1 MYGLVADGVQ
11 VAPDLSS
18 VTIHVNPKARFN
30 NGDPVTAADVKYSFD
45 SMVSDKASPAYAST
59 VSMARQAVVLDAA
72 TVRFDLAVRSRDAV
86 YSLGTSLYI
95 FSPKWGAGPG
105 GKPKP
110 FDQIINDLPI
120 TTGAYRVESTE
131 SGRQLVLVRRADYWA
146 RDEGVRRGFY
156 NFDRIVYRY
165 YADQAVQFEAFKAH
179 SMDMI
184 WETNLKRWG
193 RQYKGS
199 KFGPGQIL
207 TKAFP
212 SGQGSYPRG
221 LLLNLRKPV
230 FQDIRVR
237 EALQLSFDFEWLNAQ
252 NFNLFARIDSAFS
265 NSPFK
270 AGGLPTPAELAILDP
285 FRKQLPAAVF
295 GPAFQNPRT
304 DTGPDALR
312 NNLVRATQLLADA
325 GWKLG
330 ADDVLHDAAGHPLAF
345 EMLNADP
352 DIGASLEP
360 WLANLV
366 KLGIRAT
373 LRQVDFAVYSDRL
386 NVFDFDIIQLNAGDF
401 LMPSPALLRT
411 LYASEY
417 AAQEGSDNY
426 GGVRDPAVDAAIH
439 AMDQAATME
448 QLLDAAH
455 ALDRVL
461 MQQRYFIPWSL
472 RPAFNIAWWDRFGMP
487 SRMPRYFTA
496 ITDNNNAYPWPIMT
510 WWARPAPAGKQ
521 P

>member
-1 MYGLVADGVQ
+1 
-11 VAPDLSS
+11 
-18 VTIHVNPKARFN
+18 
-30 NGDPVTAADVKYSFD
+30 
-45 SMVSDKASPAYAST
+45 
-59 VSMARQAVVLDAA
+59 
-72 TVRFDLAVRSRDAV
+72 
-86 YSLGTSLYI
+86 
-95 FSPKWGAGPG
+95 
-105 GKPKP
+105 
-110 FDQIINDLPI
+110 
-120 TTGAYRVESTE
+120 
-131 SGRQLVLVRRADYWA
+131 
-146 RDEGVRRGFY
+146 
-156 NFDRIVYRY
+156 
-165 YADQAVQFEAFKAH
+165 
-179 SMDMI
+179 
-184 WETNLKRWG
+184 
-193 RQYKGS
+193 
-199 KFGPGQIL
+199 
-207 TKAFP
+207 
-212 SGQGSYPRG
+212 
-221 LLLNLRKPV
+221 
-230 FQDIRVR
+230 
-237 EALQLSFDFEWLNAQ
+237 
-252 NFNLFARIDSAFS
+252 
-265 NSPFK
+265 
-270 AGGLPTPAELAILDP
+270 
-285 FRKQLPAAVF
+285 
-295 GPAFQNPRT
+295 
-304 DTGPDALR
+304 
-312 NNLVRATQLLADA
+312 
-325 GWKLG
+325 
-330 ADDVLHDAAGHPLAF
+330 
-345 EMLNADP
+345 MLNADP